1 MDLDYVKVTVH
12 DGIAEVVLNRPP
24 VNAINQPMY
33 DEINRVFA
41 HIDDFGDVVVAILRG
56 EGKHFCGG
64 NDLDEFA
71 TLTPENSPERMW
83 HVREAFWAVYDC
95 AVPVVSAVRG
105 VAIGS
110 GLCLAASADVIVASE
125 TARFGLPEITV
136 GVMGGARHA
145 ARLAPHMVVR
155 RLFFSGEP
163 VPVAQLEPYG
173 AITAIVADD
182 ELEDEARRRAAAIA
196 RHSPIAL
203 RYAKK
208 ALNETEYMD
217 LKLGYER
224 EQSFTH
230 VMSGTADSKEA
241 VAAFFEKR
249 PPVYKGR

>member
-1 MDLDYVKVTVH
+1 MELEYLTVDVD
-12 DGIAEVVLNRPP
+12 DGIATVVMNRPP
-24 VNAINQPMY
+24 VNAVNQAMY
-33 DEINRVFA
+33 DEINRVFSK
-41 HIDDFGDVVVAILRG
+41 IDEFGDVVVAVLRG

-83 HVREAFWAVYDC
+83 HVRESFWAVYEC
-95 AVPVVSAVRG
+95 PVPVVTAVRG

-110 GLCLAASADVIVASE
+110 GLCLAASGDIIVTSE

-145 ARLAPHMVVR
+145 ARLVPHMVVR
-155 RLFFSGEP
+155 RLFFSGKP
-163 VPVAQLEPYG
+163 VPVAEIERYG
-173 AITAIVADD
+173 AIDAIVSDAD
-182 ELEDEARRRAAAIA
+182 LEETALRRARDLAA
-196 RHSPIAL
+196 HSPVAL

-217 LKLGYER
+217 LKAGYER
-224 EQSFTH
+224 EQAFTH
-230 VMSGTADSKEA
+230 EMSGTEDSKEA

-249 PPVYKGR
+249 EPVWKGR

>member
-1 MDLDYVKVTVH
+1 MDLEYVKVDVR
-12 DGIAEVVLNRPP
+12 DGIADVVLDRPP

-33 DEINRVFA
+33 DEINRVFT
-41 HIDDFGDVVVAILRG
+41 HIDSFGDPVVAVLRG

-64 NDLDEFA
+64 NDLDDFA

-83 HVREAFWAVYDC
+83 HVRESFWALYDC

-110 GLCLAASADVIVASE
+110 GLCLAASADVIVAGE

-145 ARLAPHMVVR
+145 ARLVPHMVVR
-155 RLFFSGEP
+155 RLFFAGQA
-163 VPVAQLEPYG
+163 VPVAEIERYG
-173 AITAIVADD
+173 AIDAIVADG
-182 ELEDEARRRAAAIA
+182 ELEETAFRRAREIA
-196 RHSPIAL
+196 KHSPVAL

-217 LKLGYER
+217 LKAGYER
-224 EQSFTH
+224 EQSYTH
-230 VMSGTADSKEA
+230 VMSGTEDSKEA

-249 PPVYKGR
+249 EPVYKGR